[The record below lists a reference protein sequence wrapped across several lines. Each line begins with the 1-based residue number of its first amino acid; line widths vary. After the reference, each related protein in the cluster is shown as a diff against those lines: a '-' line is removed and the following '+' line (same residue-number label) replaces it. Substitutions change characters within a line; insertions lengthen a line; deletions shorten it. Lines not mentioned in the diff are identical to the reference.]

1 VVSCR
6 HTSVI
11 FMRFRRDF
19 VNTHAVPLLIQNPRN
34 ATDSHRHDTFRICLD
49 DSGLD
54 YVDRTLQWG
63 VGRDLL
69 CLTYVCPVHPLKC
82 SACTYFTVAQCS
94 RSRNYYNK
102 CTGDDTKAG
111 VRRSPNC
118 IRKTKRGYL
127 SHC

>member
-1 VVSCR
+1 
-6 HTSVI
+6 
-11 FMRFRRDF
+11 M
-19 VNTHAVPLLIQNPRN
+19 NTHAVPLLIQNPRN

-82 SACTYFTVAQCS
+82 SAHILQLHNAHAAVITITSVPE
-94 RSRNYYNK
+94 
-102 CTGDDTKAG
+102 T
-111 VRRSPNC
+111 
-118 IRKTKRGYL
+118 IRKPAFAEAQTALGKQNADICPIAKIL
-127 SHC
+127 